1 MVYRTAADMA
11 FRQRPREKP
20 GEMTGGWIART
31 QRVNEAQGGKG
42 GRRRRRRRINPGRGV
57 GWGGRST

>member
-1 MVYRTAADMA
+1 MA

-42 GRRRRRRRINPGRGV
+42 RMEGGGGGEGGSTQAGESG
-57 GWGGRST
+57 GWGGGEST